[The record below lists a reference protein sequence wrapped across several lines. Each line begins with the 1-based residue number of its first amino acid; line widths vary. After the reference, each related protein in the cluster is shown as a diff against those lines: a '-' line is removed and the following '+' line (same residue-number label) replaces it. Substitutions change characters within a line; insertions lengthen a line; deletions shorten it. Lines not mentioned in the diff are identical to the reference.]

1 MYAQRLAKAMGNPL
15 YYIATMIPHDEED
28 RARIRRHL
36 ADREGWGFETLECPV
51 NILRAL
57 ELGDPRG
64 SFLMDSVTALLSNEM
79 FPAEGYVPDCGE
91 RVAEELCELARRA
104 ENIVFVSDFIYSD
117 AAIYDD
123 YTQDYRKALAMADRA
138 LVHACDTVIEV
149 CSGTITLHKGVLP
162 E

>member
-91 RVAEELCELARRA
+91 RVAEELCELARRP
-104 ENIVFVSDFIYSD
+104 
-117 AAIYDD
+117 
-123 YTQDYRKALAMADRA
+123 L
-138 LVHACDTVIEV
+138 
-149 CSGTITLHKGVLP
+149 
-162 E
+162 